1 MIRIEQRALD
11 EIEPGTRLAAAV
23 SDSAGGVLLA
33 AGAELTSGLIASLQR
48 RGVSHVP
55 VSVQICCSPE
65 ALSVQREQVK
75 SRIIW
80 LFRNGGDPL
89 MSKLCAVVLEYRLEN
104 GQ

>member
-11 EIEPGTRLAAAV
+11 EIEPGIHLAAAV

-48 RGVSHVP
+48 RGISHVP
-55 VSVQICCSPE
+55 VAVKTSCSPE
-65 ALSVQREQVK
+65 ELSVQREQVK

-80 LFRNGGDPL
+80 LFRNGADPL
-89 MSKLCAVVLEYRLEN
+89 MSKLYEAVLEYRLEN